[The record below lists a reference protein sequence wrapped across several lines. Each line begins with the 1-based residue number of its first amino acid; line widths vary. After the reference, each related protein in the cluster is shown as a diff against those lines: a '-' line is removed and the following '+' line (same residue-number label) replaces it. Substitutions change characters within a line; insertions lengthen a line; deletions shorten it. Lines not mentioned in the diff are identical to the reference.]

1 MTGLGLFEGKGQ
13 VQPLIECFRCGICCS
28 DYQAILSMAEG
39 QRIADK
45 LELTPDEFQNRY
57 TDKRWPG
64 TKNFILRK
72 TDGACVFLERTNGS
86 NVTSCLIHPVRPSAC
101 RAWVPGLHRRECQ
114 AGLARYWSLRVSPA
128 GSVAGTPERV
138 QEFCRLLESLATC
151 NAQDLNC
158 FPLHEM
164 ICCKLEEPGQN
175 TQTWSKEC
183 NVWISRD
190 YQN

>member
-1 MTGLGLFEGKGQ
+1 MTCPGIAGGKKQ
-13 VQPLIECFRCGICCS
+13 VPPFTICFRCGICCS

-72 TDGACVFLERTNGS
+72 RNGACVFLEQIHGS

-101 RAWVPGLHRRECQ
+101 RAWVPGLYRRECQ
-114 AGLARYWSLRVSPA
+114 AGLARYWGLRVSPA
-128 GSVAGTPERV
+128 GSVEGAPERV
-138 QEFCRLLESLATC
+138 REFCHLLESLVTC
-151 NAQDLNC
+151 NDQDINC
-158 FPLHEM
+158 FPLHDM
-164 ICCKLEEPGQN
+164 ICCKMEKAGQN
-175 TQTWSKEC
+175 TKS
-183 NVWISRD
+183 
-190 YQN
+190 